1 MISKCYTTR
10 RKKKI
15 GKLDEKTTFILDFNG
30 FNLKQ
35 FYDKSVI
42 NAGIQLITMYQDNYP
57 ETLKAAYLIN
67 VPSYFS
73 WIFNL
78 FKPFLNS
85 VTLSKIR
92 IYKND
97 EWQDD
102 LFKVLDKKQ
111 VPAFMGGELTDPDG
125 NPKCHTMIN
134 WDSKIPTS
142 YYLKQNRQRGGEDDP
157 SMKAV
162 TIQQRSS
169 LDVPVEVDTAG
180 SVLKWVFRT
189 KDYNIKFGLFY
200 RHKKNQLEELIPL
213 ESVDCQLLP
222 EENEYICERTGT
234 YMLHFDNSYSW
245 LTTKHLWYKVDVES
259 PEVDDVTNNN

>member
-10 RKKKI
+10 RKKI